1 MIHFD
6 FSGRTAVVTGGCK
19 GIGLGIA
26 KRLADAG
33 AAVAVWDMNPDPLR
47 NATAGAAFDAIFA
60 VDVTEPASV
69 EQAVQD
75 TLAQL
80 GRIDILV
87 NNAGV
92 AGPTMPTWDYPL
104 AEWDRVIAT
113 DLTGVFLCCRAVAPV
128 MLEQESGRIINIASV
143 AGKEGNANASAY
155 SAAKAGVI
163 ALTKSLGKE
172 LAQSGIIV
180 NCVAPAMVETD
191 LLQEMTREYIAG
203 VTAKIPMG
211 RLGTVQEN
219 ADMVAWLCSDEC
231 SFSTGAV
238 FDVSGG
244 RATY

>member
-1 MIHFD
+1 MIQYD
-6 FSGRTAVVTGGCK
+6 FSGRTAVVTGGAK

-26 KRLADAG
+26 QQLADAG
-33 AAVAVWDMNPDPLR
+33 AAVAVWDMNTDCLR
-47 NATAGAAFDAIFA
+47 KSAAGQAFEAILS
-60 VDVTEPASV
+60 VDVTEAADV
-69 EQAVQD
+69 EQAVQN

-80 GRIDILV
+80 GAIDILV

-92 AGPTMPTWDYPL
+92 SGPTLPTWEYPL
-104 AEWDRVIAT
+104 HEWERVIAT
-113 DLTGVFLCCRAVAPV
+113 DLTSVYLCCRAVVPV
-128 MLEQESGRIINIASV
+128 MLEQDGGRIVNIASV

-155 SAAKAGVI
+155 SAAKGGVI

-180 NCVAPAMVETD
+180 NCVAPAMVQTD
-191 LLQEMTREYIAG
+191 LLGEMTPEYIAG

-211 RLGTVQEN
+211 RFGTIEEN
-219 ADMVAWLCSDEC
+219 AEMVAWLCSDAC

>member
-1 MIHFD
+1 MIHYD

-47 NATAGAAFDAIFA
+47 NATAGAAFDAIFT

-128 MLEQESGRIINIASV
+128 MREQESGRIVNIASV

>member
-47 NATAGAAFDAIFA
+47 NATAGAAFDAIFT

-128 MLEQESGRIINIASV
+128 MLEQESGRIVNIASV

>member
-1 MIHFD
+1 MIQYD
-6 FSGRTAVVTGGCK
+6 FSGRTAVVTGGAK

-26 KRLADAG
+26 QQLADAG
-33 AAVAVWDMNPDPLR
+33 AAVAVWDMNTDSLR
-47 NATAGAAFDAIFA
+47 KSAAGQAFEAILS
-60 VDVTEPASV
+60 VDVTEPADV
-69 EQAVQD
+69 EQAVQN

-80 GRIDILV
+80 GAIDILV

-92 AGPTMPTWDYPL
+92 SGPTLPTWEYPL
-104 AEWDRVIAT
+104 HEWERVIAT
-113 DLTGVFLCCRAVAPV
+113 DLTSVYLCCRAVVPV
-128 MLEQESGRIINIASV
+128 MLEQDGGRIVNIASV

-155 SAAKAGVI
+155 SAAKGGVI

-180 NCVAPAMVETD
+180 NCVAPAMVQTD
-191 LLQEMTREYIAG
+191 LLGEMTPEYIAG

-211 RLGTVQEN
+211 RFGTIEEN
-219 ADMVAWLCSDEC
+219 AEMVAWLCSDAC

>member
-1 MIHFD
+1 MIQYD
-6 FSGRTAVVTGGCK
+6 FSGRTAVVTGGAK

-26 KRLADAG
+26 QQLADAG
-33 AAVAVWDMNPDPLR
+33 AAVAVWDMNTDSLR
-47 NATAGAAFDAIFA
+47 NSAAGQAFEAILS
-60 VDVTEPASV
+60 VDVTEPADV
-69 EQAVQD
+69 EQAVQN

-80 GRIDILV
+80 GAIDILV

-92 AGPTMPTWDYPL
+92 SGPTLPTWEYPL
-104 AEWDRVIAT
+104 HEWERVITT
-113 DLTGVFLCCRAVAPV
+113 DLTSVYLCCRAVVPV
-128 MLEQESGRIINIASV
+128 MLEQDGGRIVNIASV
-143 AGKEGNANASAY
+143 AGKEGNANACAY

-180 NCVAPAMVETD
+180 NCVAPAMVQTD
-191 LLQEMTREYIAG
+191 LLGEMTPEYIAIITG
-203 VTAKIPMG
+203 KIPMG
-211 RLGTVQEN
+211 RFGTIEEN
-219 ADMVAWLCSDEC
+219 AEMVAWLCSDAC

>member
-1 MIHFD
+1 MIQYD
-6 FSGRTAVVTGGCK
+6 FSGRTAVVTGGAK

-26 KRLADAG
+26 QQLADAG
-33 AAVAVWDMNPDPLR
+33 AAVAVWDMNTDSLR
-47 NATAGAAFDAIFA
+47 NSAAGQAFEAILS
-60 VDVTEPASV
+60 VDVTEPADV
-69 EQAVQD
+69 EQAVQN

-80 GRIDILV
+80 GAIDILV

-92 AGPTMPTWDYPL
+92 SGPTLPTWEYPL
-104 AEWDRVIAT
+104 HEWDRVITT
-113 DLTGVFLCCRAVAPV
+113 DLTSVFLCCRAVVPV
-128 MLEQESGRIINIASV
+128 MLEQDGGRIVNIASV
-143 AGKEGNANASAY
+143 AGKEGNANACAY

-180 NCVAPAMVETD
+180 NCVAPAMVQTD
-191 LLQEMTREYIAG
+191 LLGEMTPEYIAI
-203 VTAKIPMG
+203 VTGKIPMG
-211 RLGTVQEN
+211 RFGTIEEN
-219 ADMVAWLCSDEC
+219 AEMVAWLCSDAC

>member
-1 MIHFD
+1 MIQYD
-6 FSGRTAVVTGGCK
+6 FSGRTAVVTGGAK

-26 KRLADAG
+26 QQLADAG
-33 AAVAVWDMNPDPLR
+33 AAVAVWDMNTDSLR
-47 NATAGAAFDAIFA
+47 NSAAGQAFEAILS
-60 VDVTEPASV
+60 VDVTEPADV
-69 EQAVQD
+69 EQAVQN

-80 GRIDILV
+80 GAIDILV

-92 AGPTMPTWDYPL
+92 SGPTLPTWEYPL
-104 AEWDRVIAT
+104 HEWDRVIAT
-113 DLTGVFLCCRAVAPV
+113 DLTSVFLCCRAVVPV
-128 MLEQESGRIINIASV
+128 MLEQDGGRIVNIASV
-143 AGKEGNANASAY
+143 AGKEGNANACAY

-180 NCVAPAMVETD
+180 NCVAPAMVQTD
-191 LLQEMTREYIAG
+191 LLGEMTPEYIAI
-203 VTAKIPMG
+203 VTGKIPMG
-211 RLGTVQEN
+211 RFGTIEEN
-219 ADMVAWLCSDEC
+219 AEMVAWLCSDAC

>member
-47 NATAGAAFDAIFA
+47 NDTAGAAFDAIFA